1 MELDFLE
8 NETLNEE
15 ILLHVLLLFRL
26 YGRWPVYITNRK
38 KGLTCIER
46 ERGKFRNENK
56 VRIMGDISRR
66 RLGKK
71 GNKGGKK
78 LDVKFVLSRTID
90 VVLFQAKETL

>member
-1 MELDFLE
+1 MGGG
-8 NETLNEE
+8 
-15 ILLHVLLLFRL
+15 L
-26 YGRWPVYITNRK
+26 YISSRK
-38 KGLTCIER
+38 KGLACIER
-46 ERGKFRNENK
+46 EREIERGKFRNGNK

>member
-1 MELDFLE
+1 MGGG
-8 NETLNEE
+8 
-15 ILLHVLLLFRL
+15 L
-26 YGRWPVYITNRK
+26 YISEVEK
-38 KGLTCIER
+38 KGLLVSRER
-46 ERGKFRNENK
+46 ERGKFRNGNK
-56 VRIMGDISRR
+56 VRITGDISRR